1 MSMRL
6 FRSQV
11 PKLVDSII
19 HILTK
24 RHEYVE
30 IVEEADDEFR
40 KDVTAVLYNYLSTD
54 RRLTDRARRQ
64 VEARGEDQSM
74 VYSVKHSLA
83 RKERFGLHD
92 EAPGFIVGQLT
103 EALLHSSNVEEI
115 YAQDHEIMAALLPE
129 IRNVMANQKNLQ
141 QEVAHK
147 IKRFERES
155 ATWEDLYFQVNQRLN
170 EKYQLD

>member
-6 FRSQV
+6 FRNQV
-11 PKLVDSII
+11 SKLAESII

-30 IVEEADDEFR
+30 IGEEAEEEFR
-40 KDVTAVLYNYLSTD
+40 KDVEAVLYNYLSTD

-64 VEARGEDQSM
+64 VESRGEDQSM
-74 VYSVKHSLA
+74 VYSVKHTLA
-83 RKERFGLHD
+83 RRERFGLND
-92 EAPGFIVGQLT
+92 EAPGFIVEQLT

-115 YAQDHEIMAALLPE
+115 YAEDHEIMAALLPE
-129 IRNVMANQKNLQ
+129 IRNTMANQKNLQ
-141 QEVAHK
+141 QEVASK
-147 IKRFERES
+147 MKKLERES
-155 ATWEDLYFQVNQRLN
+155 ANWEDLYFQVNQRLK